1 MITDDL
7 FSAKAATKA
16 ANAPA
21 DGLLPHPKGRLKE
34 QFHEVARFKH
44 LSPRTEQSYWEWVV
58 RYLKFHRERAGGWQ
72 HPRDLGSTGVT
83 PFLTALAVQG
93 VSASTQNQALNA
105 LLFLHR
111 EVLHLRFEAGDFLR
125 VSRPPRLPVVLSRDE
140 VRELLGLLD
149 GTYQLMAQ
157 MLYGTGLRLLEMLR
171 LRVKDIDFARG
182 QITVREGKG
191 GGSRVTM
198 LPESVREPL
207 KKHLERVRKLHEEDL
222 AEGFGWAALPGQ
234 LAKKYV
240 NAGKE
245 WPWQWVFPS
254 AHRSRD
260 PVSGKIARHHTAET
274 GLQRV
279 MKQAVGRSSINK
291 PASCH
296 TLRHSFATH
305 LLESGTD
312 IRNVQNLLG
321 HKSVATTQIY
331 THVMQKPGLGVRS
344 PLDDN

>member
-1 MITDDL
+1 MTMDDL
-7 FSAKAATKA
+7 FSTKAAAKAANRPLEKLQP
-16 ANAPA
+16 N
-21 DGLLPHPKGRLKE
+21 PKGRLKE

-44 LSPRTEQSYWEWVV
+44 LSPRSEQSYWEWVV
-58 RYLKFHRERAGGWQ
+58 RYLKFHRERAGAWT
-72 HPRDLGSTGVT
+72 HPKDLGSTGVT
-83 PFLTALAVQG
+83 PFLTGLAVQG
-93 VSASTQNQALNA
+93 VSVSTQNQALNA

-111 EVLHLRFEAGDFLR
+111 EVLHVPFVAGDFLR

-140 VRELLGLLD
+140 VKELIGLLD
-149 GTYQLMAQ
+149 GTYKLMAQ
-157 MLYGTGLRLLEMLR
+157 MLYGTGLRLLELLR

-198 LPESVREPL
+198 LPESLRTAIKE
-207 KKHLERVRKLHEEDL
+207 HLERVRKLHEEDL
-222 AEGFGWAALPGQ
+222 AAGFGWVPLPGQ
-234 LAKKYV
+234 LSKKYV

-260 PVSGKIARHHTAET
+260 PVSGKTARHHTAET

-279 MKQAVGRSSINK
+279 MKLAVARSGINK

-305 LLESGTD
+305 LLEGGTD
-312 IRNVQNLLG
+312 IRQVQDLLG
-321 HKSVATTQIY
+321 HKNVATTQIY
-331 THVMQKPGLGVRS
+331 THVMQKPGIGVRS
-344 PLDDN
+344 PLDA

>member
-1 MITDDL
+1 MTDDL
-7 FSAKAATKA
+7 FQAKAATKA
-16 ANAPA
+16 ANVRLEKLQPN
-21 DGLLPHPKGRLKE
+21 PKGRLKE

-44 LSPRTEQSYWEWVV
+44 LSLRSEQSYWEWVV
-58 RYLKFHRERAGGWQ
+58 RYLKFHRERAGGWR
-72 HPRDLGSTGVT
+72 HPRDLSSTGVT

-93 VSASTQNQALNA
+93 VSISTQNQALNA

-111 EVLHLRFEAGDFLR
+111 EVLQVPFVAGDFLR

-140 VRELLGLLD
+140 VRELIGLLD
-149 GTYQLMAQ
+149 GTYRLMAQ
-157 MLYGTGLRLLEMLR
+157 MLYGTGLRLLELLR
-171 LRVKDIDFARG
+171 LRVKDIDFGRG

-207 KKHLERVRKLHEEDL
+207 KKHLERVRKLHEQDL
-222 AEGFGWAALPGQ
+222 AEGFGWVPLPGQ

-245 WPWQWVFPS
+245 WSWQWVFPS

-279 MKQAVGRSSINK
+279 LKQAVLRSGINK

-305 LLESGTD
+305 LLEGGTD
-312 IRNVQNLLG
+312 IRSVQNLLG

-331 THVMQKPGLGVRS
+331 THVMQRPGVGVRS
-344 PLDDN
+344 PLDN

>member
-1 MITDDL
+1 MVNDL
-7 FSAKAATKA
+7 FQAKAATKA
-16 ANAPA
+16 ANTPV
-21 DGLLPHPKGRLKE
+21 DGLLPNPKGRLRE

-44 LSPRTEQSYWEWVV
+44 LSPRSEQSYWEWVV
-58 RYLKFHRERAGGWQ
+58 QYLKFHRERSGSWR

-83 PFLTALAVQG
+83 PFLTGLAVRG
-93 VSASTQNQALNA
+93 VSVSTQNQALNA

-111 EVLHLRFEAGDFLR
+111 EVLHLPFVAGDFLR

-140 VRELLGLLD
+140 VRELIGLLD
-149 GTYQLMAQ
+149 GTYKLMAQ
-157 MLYGTGLRLLEMLR
+157 LLYGTGLRLLEMLR
-171 LRVKDIDFARG
+171 LRVKDVDFARG

-198 LPESVREPL
+198 LPESLRTAL
-207 KKHLERVRKLHEEDL
+207 KEHLERVRKLHEEDL
-222 AEGFGWAALPGQ
+222 AAGFGWVPLPGQ

-279 MKQAVGRSSINK
+279 MKQAVARSGINK

-305 LLESGTD
+305 LLEGGTD
-312 IRNVQNLLG
+312 IRSVQGLLG
-321 HKSVATTQIY
+321 HKSVATTQVY
-331 THVMQKPGLGVRS
+331 THVMQRPGVGVRS
-344 PLDDN
+344 PLDD

>member
-1 MITDDL
+1 MTTDDL
-7 FSAKAATKA
+7 FSTKAAAKAANTPLEKLQP
-16 ANAPA
+16 N
-21 DGLLPHPKGRLKE
+21 PKGRLKE

-44 LSPRTEQSYWEWVV
+44 LSPRSEQSYWEWVV
-58 RYLKFHRERAGGWQ
+58 RYLKFHRERAGVWT
-72 HPRDLGSTGVT
+72 HPKDLGSTGVT
-83 PFLTALAVQG
+83 PFLTGLAVQG
-93 VSASTQNQALNA
+93 VSVSTQNQALNA

-111 EVLHLRFEAGDFLR
+111 EVLHVPFVAGDFLR

-140 VRELLGLLD
+140 VKELIGLLD
-149 GTYQLMAQ
+149 GTYKLMAQ
-157 MLYGTGLRLLEMLR
+157 MLYGTGLRLLELLR

-198 LPESVREPL
+198 LPESLRTAIKE
-207 KKHLERVRKLHEEDL
+207 HLERLRKLHEEDL
-222 AEGFGWAALPGQ
+222 AAGFGWVPL
-234 LAKKYV
+234 
-240 NAGKE
+240 
-245 WPWQWVFPS
+245 PWQWVFPS

-279 MKQAVGRSSINK
+279 MKLAAARSSINK

-305 LLESGTD
+305 LLEGGTD
-312 IRNVQNLLG
+312 IRQVQDLLG
-321 HKSVATTQIY
+321 HKNVATTQIY
-331 THVMQKPGLGVRS
+331 THVMQKPGIGVRS
-344 PLDDN
+344 PLDA

>member
-1 MITDDL
+1 MTTEDF
-7 FSAKAATKA
+7 FSGKAAAKA
-16 ANAPA
+16 ANAPPDA
-21 DGLLPHPKGRLKE
+21 APAKPKLRLQD
-34 QFHEVARFKH
+34 QFHAVARFQH
-44 LSPRTEQSYWEWVV
+44 LAPRTEQAYWEWVM
-58 RYLKFHRERAGGWQ
+58 RYLKFHRARAGVWID
-72 HPRDLGSTGVT
+72 PRDLGSPGVT

-93 VSASTQNQALNA
+93 VSVSTQNQALNA

-111 EVLHLRFEAGDFLR
+111 EVLHLRFEAGDFQR
-125 VSRPPRLPVVLSRDE
+125 VARPPRLPAVLSRDE
-140 VRELLGLLD
+140 VRELIEQLD
-149 GTYQLMAQ
+149 GTYKLMAQ
-157 MLYGTGLRLLEMLR
+157 LLYGTGLRLLELLR

-182 QITVREGKG
+182 QIAVREGKG

-207 KKHLERVRKLHEEDL
+207 KKHLERVRKLHEADL
-222 AEGFGWAALPGQ
+222 AEGFGWVPLPGQ
-234 LAKKYV
+234 LGKKYV

-254 AHRSRD
+254 AHRSLD

-279 MKQAVGRSSINK
+279 MKQAVARASFNK

-305 LLESGTD
+305 LLEGGTD
-312 IRNVQNLLG
+312 IRNVQSLLG

-331 THVMQKPGLGVRS
+331 THVMRKPGIGVRS
-344 PLDDN
+344 PLDG